1 MKSENPNKQNFL
13 RIVRAARKS
22 PTLPVWIYSI
32 LGILVFTV
40 TSSRRIAY
48 YDFNYLQNAV
58 YRISLGEIPF
68 RDFDLVLPAVP
79 FLIVYLVHF
88 ALQIPLSIATYIST
102 CLLIFTTTHSLIGIT
117 NKLIGTEEKS
127 KLKKSITSVLVFS
140 SLFGVVSIYPNYVYD
155 SVATAFALA
164 AINQFLAYLRER
176 ERKLLVFTG
185 IYLAL
190 SIFSKYNMGGFL
202 AIGFAV
208 TLAVIHYRESRN
220 KIEFLL
226 RALVMLLLPTTLFGV
241 VFLLTGPFAVY
252 NQTILA
258 ASKFKN
264 LNHSDHLAQ
273 YNYPALIVIML
284 SICVVIFKRQYSNIL
299 SYACQGYIFL
309 GLVIVAVQQLTN
321 SESLKSKTLDIFSSA
336 SFLFPILMLVALHK
350 LITNWK
356 ELPLN
361 QLCILLSVP
370 IYFFGTFLSQGWNGS
385 SYSLWPMLAI
395 LSLVIFSMSNDL
407 DTRMIGY
414 FRVFSIGLLVI
425 GLGISSFKGERL
437 GFVEQNGK
445 RHEMDF
451 NFNVIGTAIS
461 EKDLNAISEVKQQ
474 INMGEYFGKTIILPA
489 EDSIVS
495 FGSTQKPWGRCLQYT
510 AICPSFSE
518 SVFLNEFVSDPP
530 NVVIIKKDPQILF
543 DIEPITA
550 IVLSIGE
557 RCFTDKYSNDT
568 YRLFVHNEST
578 LMCLASL
585 ETK

>member
-1 MKSENPNKQNFL
+1 MPKNPNKQNFL
-13 RIVRAARKS
+13 RVVRAARRS
-22 PTLPVWIYSI
+22 PTLPVWTYTIF
-32 LGILVFTV
+32 GILVFTV

-68 RDFDLVLPAVP
+68 RDFDLVLPAIP
-79 FLIVYLVHF
+79 FVIVYFVHF
-88 ALQIPLSIATYIST
+88 ALQIPISIAIYIST
-102 CLLIFTTTHSLIGIT
+102 CLLIFTTTHSLVGIT
-117 NKLIGTEEKS
+117 NKLIGTEEKL
-127 KLKKSITSVLVFS
+127 KFKKSITSVLVFS

-164 AINQFLAYLRER
+164 AINQFLAYLQGREG
-176 ERKLLVFTG
+176 KLLVFTG

-190 SIFSKYNMGGFL
+190 SVFSKYNMGGFL
-202 AIGFAV
+202 VIGFTAILV
-208 TLAVIHYRESRN
+208 VIHYRESRK
-220 KIEFLL
+220 KIESLL
-226 RALVMLLLPTTLFGV
+226 RALFMLLLPSIIFGV

-258 ASKFKN
+258 ASRFKN
-264 LNHSDHLAQ
+264 LTHSDQLAQ
-273 YNYPALIVIML
+273 YNYPALILIML
-284 SICVVIFKRQYSNIL
+284 SVCVVIFKRQYSKIL
-299 SYACQGYIFL
+299 SYACQGFILL

-321 SESLKSKTLDIFSSA
+321 SESLKSKTLGIFPSA

-350 LITNWK
+350 LVTNWK

-385 SYSLWPMLAI
+385 SYSLWPMLAV
-395 LSLVIFSMSNDL
+395 LSLVIFSLSNDFEKKK
-407 DTRMIGY
+407 IGY

-461 EKDLNAISEVKQQ
+461 EKDLNTISEVKQQ
-474 INMGEYFGKTIILPA
+474 IKSGGYFGKTIVLPA
-489 EDSIVS
+489 EDSIAS
-495 FGSTQKPWGRCLQYT
+495 FGSEQKPWGRCLQYT

-518 SVFLNEFVSDPP
+518 SVFLNDFMSDPP

-543 DIEPITA
+543 DIEPITTT
-550 IVLSIGE
+550 VLSIAE

-568 YRLFVHNEST
+568 YRLFVYSEST
-578 LMCLASL
+578 LMCLGSL
-585 ETK
+585 EAK